1 MGRRHYWVLGLASSP
16 HPQAQRQIF
25 TLADSHAVGIARI
38 DPDCSPD
45 RRRSVYQCS
54 SATLGLIVLA
64 TIACG
69 GGQDTAKR
77 DTAQQTVAAACSD
90 ADSLIFSDL
99 KESSEDGG
107 LGGHEIVLHHRMGG
121 WAGSWRGAGGGSFGA
136 FEPIDYLKGDSIP
149 GPFSFSAFSY
159 PRKQDTT
166 LFRGQIYCDSLVG
179 ELRYYSATAF
189 ERAAYLRKA
198 SLTNLSDD
206 TVPHVAGSPSPPPPQ
221 YRDSADVF
229 DPDGYYSTDL
239 TIDGQRI
246 SWFQVRTVDFFYDHQ
261 SHDDRPR
268 LVLPPKVNV
277 VISNRSDADGSV
289 YPCTAPVISPD
300 SLSVRCVATP
310 VGDLTVDGHFL
321 DKAGKYERNPA
332 YDEKESLLLIARVVV
347 TKGGK
352 VTHDAEHRFMY
363 TVGD

>member
-1 MGRRHYWVLGLASSP
+1 MRERAG
-16 HPQAQRQIF
+16 
-25 TLADSHAVGIARI
+25 
-38 DPDCSPD
+38 
-45 RRRSVYQCS
+45 
-54 SATLGLIVLA
+54 ATLGLIALV
-64 TIACG
+64 TFACG
-69 GGQDTAKR
+69 R
-77 DTAQQTVAAACSD
+77 DGDAVRRDIAQKVASSACTD
-90 ADSLIFSDL
+90 GDSLIFSDL
-99 KESSEDGG
+99 EESPEHGG
-107 LGGHEIVLHHRMGG
+107 LSGHEIVLHHRLSR
-121 WAGSWRGAGGGSFGA
+121 WAGSWRGAGGGSFGN
-136 FEPIDYLKGDSIP
+136 FEPIDDLKADSIP

-189 ERAAYLRKA
+189 VRAAYLRKA

-206 TVPHVAGSPSPPPPQ
+206 TVPRLPGSPPPPPPQ

-239 TIDGQRI
+239 TIDGQRVG
-246 SWFQVRTVDFFYDHQ
+246 WFQVHTVDFYYDHQ

-277 VISNRSDADGSV
+277 EISNHSDTKGSS
-289 YPCTAPVISPD
+289 YPCSAPIINSD
-300 SLSVRCVATP
+300 SLAIRCVGTP
-310 VGDLTVDGHFL
+310 VGDVSVDGHFL
-321 DKAGKYERNPA
+321 DRAGKYENNPA

-347 TKGGK
+347 TKDGK
-352 VTHDAEHRFMY
+352 IAHDAVHRFMY

>member
-1 MGRRHYWVLGLASSP
+1 MRERAG
-16 HPQAQRQIF
+16 
-25 TLADSHAVGIARI
+25 
-38 DPDCSPD
+38 
-45 RRRSVYQCS
+45 
-54 SATLGLIVLA
+54 ATLGLIALVA
-64 TIACG
+64 MACG
-69 GGQDTAKR
+69 R
-77 DTAQQTVAAACSD
+77 DGDAVRRDIAQKVVSSGCAD
-90 ADSLIFSDL
+90 GDSLIFSDL
-99 KESSEDGG
+99 KESSEHGS
-107 LGGHEIVLHHRMGG
+107 LAGHEIVLHHRLGR
-121 WAGSWRGAGGGSFGA
+121 WAGSWRGAGGGSFGH
-136 FEPIDYLKGDSIP
+136 FEPIDDVKGDSIP

-179 ELRYYSATAF
+179 ELRYYSAMAF
-189 ERAAYLRKA
+189 VRFAYLRKA

-206 TVPHVAGSPSPPPPQ
+206 TVPRLAGSPSPPPPQ

-246 SWFQVRTVDFFYDHQ
+246 SWFQVHTVDFFYDHQ
-261 SHDDRPR
+261 AHDDRPR
-268 LVLPPKVNV
+268 LVQPAKVNV
-277 VISNRSDADGSV
+277 EISDRSHQDGSI
-289 YPCTAPVISPD
+289 YPCTAPIITPD

-310 VGDLTVDGHFL
+310 VGDLTVNGHFL

-347 TKGGK
+347 TKDGK